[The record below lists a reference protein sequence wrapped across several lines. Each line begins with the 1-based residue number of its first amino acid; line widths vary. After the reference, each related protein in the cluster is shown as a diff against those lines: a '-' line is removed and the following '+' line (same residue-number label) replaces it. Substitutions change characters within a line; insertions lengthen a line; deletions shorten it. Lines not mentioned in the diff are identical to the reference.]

1 MQDQNAST
9 RRANLQARCEA
20 QRLTLAEQTAAI
32 EQRLHGT
39 DTVLGSVRKV
49 LSSSTVLAGSLALL
63 LTAGRSGWVNTQPW
77 CSVVHHCAAGVSGVQ
92 AEMT

>member
-39 DTVLGSVRKV
+39 DAVLGSVRKV

-63 LTAGRSGWVNTQPW
+63 LTAGRSGWGSTL
-77 CSVVHHCAAGVSGVQ
+77 SRGVALFTTARRVYQ
-92 AEMT
+92 VFRRK